1 MEYIQ
6 KIFKR
11 AGWISILESL
21 IVAVLGGLL
30 IWKPEEVANII
41 FYVFGAMFII
51 VGIVKTTIY
60 FYSKKNTEPNTEPN
74 TFDLVYGI
82 LSIAIGIIVIIC
94 SGAIGTILRVAI
106 GVWIIYCAIL
116 RIIASMKLKEINFK
130 LWIFALV
137 VAIIM
142 LGCGIYITA
151 NSGIIILTIG
161 ILMLSSSIIDIIEE
175 IIFMAKLKD
184 IE

>member
-11 AGWISILESL
+11 AGWISIIESL
-21 IVAVLGGLL
+21 IVAILGGLL

-60 FYSKKNTEPNTEPN
+60 FYSKKEGEAN
-74 TFDLVYGI
+74 TFNLVYGI
-82 LSIAIGIIVIIC
+82 LLISIGIIVIIC
-94 SGAIGTILRVAI
+94 SSAIGTILRVAI
-106 GVWIIYCAIL
+106 GIWIIYCAIL
-116 RIIASMKLKEINFK
+116 RIIASLKLKEINFK
-130 LWIFALV
+130 LWIFTLI

-142 LGCGIYITA
+142 LGCGIYITV

-175 IIFMAKLKD
+175 IIFMTKLKN